1 MTYVNDILLNFHPY
15 YFEFFDWN
23 IADNI
28 IHIKQIPIFSI
39 KQKELD
45 DIMSS
50 DVVFGEHFLK
60 QIKKKTEQF
69 NENGITSLNY
79 AALLCTFNKV
89 IAVKLNERGKIV
101 SYSSLLIDE
110 EYSILKEFNGIKKDF
125 IEYKLGKLK
134 EKRINKTR
142 NELKQKKYINNKIKE
157 SDTAK
162 LEFILY
168 AITNDEIKSRNKI
181 INKLTSLIEKNRK
194 EIFNLLK

>member
-39 KQKELD
+39 KQKELED
-45 DIMSS
+45 VMSS
-50 DVVFGEHFLK
+50 DVVFSEHFLK

-69 NENGITSLNY
+69 NENGKTALNY
-79 AALLCTFNKV
+79 SALLCTFNKV

-110 EYSILKEFNGIKKDF
+110 EYSILKEFDGIKKDF

-142 NELKQKKYINNKIKE
+142 NELKQKKYISNKIKE
-157 SDTAK
+157 SDTSK

>member
-45 DIMSS
+45 DVMSS
-50 DVVFGEHFLK
+50 DVVFSEHFLK

-69 NENGITSLNY
+69 NENGITALNN

-110 EYSILKEFNGIKKDF
+110 EYSILKEFDGIKKDF

-142 NELKQKKYINNKIKE
+142 NELKQKKYISNKIKE

>member
-1 MTYVNDILLNFHPY
+1 
-15 YFEFFDWN
+15 
-23 IADNI
+23 
-28 IHIKQIPIFSI
+28 
-39 KQKELD
+39 
-45 DIMSS
+45 MSS
-50 DVVFGEHFLK
+50 DVVFSEHFLK

-69 NENGITSLNY
+69 NENGITALNY

-110 EYSILKEFNGIKKDF
+110 EYSILKEFDGIKKDF
-125 IEYKLGKLK
+125 IEYKLGNLK

-142 NELKQKKYINNKIKE
+142 NELKQKKYISNKIKE
-157 SDTAK
+157 SDTSK